1 MKTNK
6 KGNKRKPVKSSLIW
20 GYVFLT
26 PWILYMLIFLMYPFF
41 HAISDSFLSFD
52 AINKNNIKFMGIK
65 NWITVLQDK
74 MFWLSIRNIV
84 YNQAIF
90 IGVSFVIALIS
101 AVLLSGIKRGAAIF
115 RTIYFL
121 PVITSIT
128 VSMMLF
134 SFLFN
139 SSGPVQGILVKL
151 GLLAKPVLWQFSKT
165 LPMPMIALF
174 SCWKWFGIQMI
185 IFLGGIASIDQT
197 IFEAAGID
205 GAGKIRQFFSITLP
219 LLRPQM
225 VFVITMNIIN
235 GMQMFTEVYMTF
247 DLEGGPHNA
256 ALTPVLYL
264 YKNAFKD
271 MDMGYAS
278 AIGMILAVLIFLVTV
293 LQMKVTDKEVV

>member
-1 MKTNK
+1 MARKAEKKKKIIKT
-6 KGNKRKPVKSSLIW
+6 SFIW
-20 GYVFLT
+20 GYVFLL
-26 PWILYMLIFLMYPFF
+26 PWILYMAIFLLYPFF
-41 HAISDSFLSFD
+41 HAVSDSLLSFD

-65 NWITVLQDK
+65 NWIMVLQDK
-74 MFWLSIRNIV
+74 MFWISVRNII

-90 IGVSFVIALIS
+90 IAVSFVIALIS
-101 AVLLSGIKRGAAIF
+101 AVLLSGIKKGAAII

-139 SSGPVQGILVKL
+139 SSGPVQAILVKL
-151 GLLAKPVLWQFSKT
+151 GFLSKPILWQFSKT

-185 IFLGGIASIDQT
+185 IFLAGIASIDQT
-197 IFEAAGID
+197 TFEAAGID
-205 GAGKIRQFFSITLP
+205 GAGRLKQFFFITLP

-264 YKNAFKD
+264 YKTAFKD

-278 AIGMILAVLIFLVTV
+278 AIGMVLAVLIYIVTV
-293 LQMKVTDKEVV
+293 LQMKVTDKEVI

>member
-1 MKTNK
+1 MARKAEKKKKIIKT
-6 KGNKRKPVKSSLIW
+6 SFIW
-20 GYVFLT
+20 GYVFLL
-26 PWILYMLIFLMYPFF
+26 PWILYMAIFLLYPFF
-41 HAISDSFLSFD
+41 HAVSDSLLSFD

-65 NWITVLQDK
+65 NWIMVLQDK
-74 MFWLSIRNIV
+74 MFWISVRNII

-90 IGVSFVIALIS
+90 IAVSFVIALIS
-101 AVLLSGIKRGAAIF
+101 AVLLSGIKKGAAII

-139 SSGPVQGILVKL
+139 SSGPVQAILVKL
-151 GLLAKPVLWQFSKT
+151 GFLSKPILWQLSKT

-185 IFLGGIASIDQT
+185 IFLAGIASIDQT
-197 IFEAAGID
+197 TFEAAGID
-205 GAGKIRQFFSITLP
+205 GAGRLKQFFFITLP

-264 YKNAFKD
+264 YKTAFKD

-278 AIGMILAVLIFLVTV
+278 AIGMVLAVLIYIVTV
-293 LQMKVTDKEVV
+293 LQMKVTDKEVI